1 MVYMWFTYLEM
12 LSFNRY
18 QQKYPLKMVYDFTLP
33 RMVMKVTVSSYPP
46 PNGHY
51 QILKVYIIWGIKI
64 T

>member
-1 MVYMWFTYLEM
+1 MWFTYLEM

-51 QILKVYIIWGIKI
+51 QILKVYII
-64 T
+64 